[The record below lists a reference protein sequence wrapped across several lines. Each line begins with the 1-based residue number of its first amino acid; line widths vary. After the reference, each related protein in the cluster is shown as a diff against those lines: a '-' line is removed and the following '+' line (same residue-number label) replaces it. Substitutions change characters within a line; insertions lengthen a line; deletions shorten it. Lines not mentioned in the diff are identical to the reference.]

1 MTDNSKSAKDN
12 SDIDALLSR
21 VALILESLDVK
32 DARDN
37 IDALLSRVALILEE
51 KSNG

>member
-1 MTDNSKSAKDN
+1 MTDSKSAKDN
-12 SDIDALLSR
+12 
-21 VALILESLDVK
+21 
-32 DARDN
+32 RDN